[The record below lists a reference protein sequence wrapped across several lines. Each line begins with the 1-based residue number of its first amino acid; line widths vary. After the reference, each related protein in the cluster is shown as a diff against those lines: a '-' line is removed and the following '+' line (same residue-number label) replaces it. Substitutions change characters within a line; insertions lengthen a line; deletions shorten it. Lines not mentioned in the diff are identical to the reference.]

1 MFMNQGPAR
10 RIIKKNYKLFATSFK
25 RIRKGMAFKFRVTL
39 EETGT
44 KMHAIEDDL

>member
-1 MFMNQGPAR
+1 MFMNQGTAR
-10 RIIKKNYKLFATSFK
+10 RIIKVFPTSFK
-25 RIRKGMAFKFRVTL
+25 GIRKGMVFKFRVTL

>member
-10 RIIKKNYKLFATSFK
+10 RIIKVFATSFK